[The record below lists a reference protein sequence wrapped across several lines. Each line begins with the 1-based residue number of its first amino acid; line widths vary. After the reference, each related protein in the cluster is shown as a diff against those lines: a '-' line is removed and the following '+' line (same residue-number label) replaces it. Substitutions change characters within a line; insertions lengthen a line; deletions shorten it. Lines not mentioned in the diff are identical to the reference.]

1 MLSID
6 QFSFVRDKVVRTV
19 LTEWFALYDGTHVPE
34 RNQIDP
40 VRLPKALPYLYIL
53 EYEEDVGRF
62 FIRLSG
68 ETIRDVYDRPITGK
82 YLDELN
88 PDAVNQRV
96 NPYYLAT
103 IDVPCIVHIS
113 GRLYAE
119 AQRPAIGERLLMPI
133 THDSVNVNGI
143 LGVTHFKWWSPKN
156 AEPPPRHQERLFTP
170 LDGSESHRHVLS
182 IEGQRIFD
190 RSVMS

>member
-6 QFSFVRDKVVRTV
+6 QFSFVRDKVARSV
-19 LTEWFALYDGTHVPE
+19 LTEWFALYDGTRIPE
-34 RNQIDP
+34 RSQIDP
-40 VRLPKALPYLYIL
+40 VKLSTALPYLYIL
-53 EYEEDVGRF
+53 EYEEGIGRF
-62 FIRLSG
+62 RIRLSG
-68 ETIRDVYDRPITGK
+68 ETIRDVYDRAITGK
-82 YLDELN
+82 YLDELT

-119 AQRPAIGERLLMPI
+119 AQRPAIGERLLLPI
-133 THDSVNVNGI
+133 SHDGVSVNGI
-143 LGVTHFKWWSPKN
+143 LGVTHFKWWSPKSSE
-156 AEPPPRHQERLFTP
+156 APPRHQERLFTP
-170 LDGSESHRHVLS
+170 LDGSESHRHVLT

-190 RSVMS
+190 RSVTS